1 MIGGDV
7 LVWFYAGFLAGT
19 LSSAVEEPAY
29 ATLFVFPLL
38 FAVGESPPVVALGF
52 TVATGI
58 LGVLNMLYQRFA
70 TGGPVI
76 HFEALK
82 SGVPVLLGLVLGVVV
97 WLLLTWDVLRF
108 LVAAALAITGVQL
121 LFGKRLRVR
130 GGKLRPVLNALVGF
144 TDALMGTAASFAVAR
159 VFIGEIEA
167 LIPMLRTVEATSAVA
182 LKQKIVVGGVFAGLG
197 AFLGQRAVS
206 CGRSLLVTRAVA
218 VAMLGSAVYVLLT

>member
-1 MIGGDV
+1 MVGGDV
-7 LVWFYAGFLAGT
+7 LVWFYVGFLAGL

-38 FAVGESPPVVALGF
+38 FAVGESPPVVVLGF
-52 TVATGI
+52 TLATGV
-58 LGVLNMLYQRFA
+58 LGALNLLYQRF
-70 TGGPVI
+70 TVGGPVI

-97 WLLLTWDVLRF
+97 WLFLTWDVLRF

-144 TDALMGTAASFAVAR
+144 ADALMGTAASFAVAR

-167 LIPMLRTVEATSAVA
+167 LKPALRTVEAASSVA
-182 LKQKIVVGGVFAGLG
+182 LKQKIVVGAFSPAWGRFWGNAPCRAGDL
-197 AFLGQRAVS
+197 
-206 CGRSLLVTRAVA
+206 CW
-218 VAMLGSAVYVLLT
+218 